1 MCVCIVE
8 DMAAGGEH
16 SLVKR
21 EGQVWSAGGCG
32 LGWCRLYD
40 LGHELFGWRR
50 VPILEPVVA
59 MHAGYY
65 HNLCLG
71 ASGAVFSWGCGTFV
85 DGGLDGVIPALGQ
98 GPLASDI
105 GKMPGQVCGLVEK
118 ATAVSGGRRTVHYL
132 MPMPSYLPVVLV

>member
-1 MCVCIVE
+1 M
-8 DMAAGGEH
+8 
-16 SLVKR
+16 
-21 EGQVWSAGGCG
+21 
-32 LGWCRLYD
+32 
-40 LGHELFGWRR
+40 
-50 VPILEPVVA
+50 PILEPVVA

-65 HNLCLG
+65 HNLCLS
-71 ASGAVFSWGCGTFV
+71 ASGAVFSWGCGVFV

-132 MPMPSYLPVVLV
+132 MPMSSYLSVVLV